1 MDKIS
6 HESFE
11 LKQLVENHIEKAKL
25 TKQSLTNDVA
35 TRAVFLNRAKADLA
49 RSTRYDRL
57 ALLSNPDEYDRR
69 SHLSKKD
76 ISPRCAVPSDY
87 RLSLERKEGD
97 LYMIS
102 LEHRISEEARWIPV
116 RDLEKHFRDNPKIES
131 LLNITQAL
139 RCAVVAIEGDPL
151 LYQTSRGNM
160 STIPKGYNFSD
171 QEICIQFR
179 SVSRDGSIAGDEFL
193 PHVLHDKL
201 VIAGLNQNRRM
212 ILLEKHVEVS
222 SDSELMFESLQHLV
236 GAGRPVSV
244 VTELNTEIPDTQV
257 ELNAEQQKVAHPLR
271 LKTAMEVAGPPGSGK
286 TKTIVELV
294 RALLHCTSHDILLL
308 SERNGAIN
316 AVAEKFQKD
325 SLDLSGSAP
334 KIKVKVKDLHVWS
347 SVMAYGVGDSMGEST
362 KLFTQDTKIQ
372 SHPELVDLREK
383 RELLMK
389 ASGSLSN
396 ALRLKVAEVVQ
407 SFGTYFDEDYAFSRS
422 EDIMKGDDL
431 TSPLNIIS
439 SVGAVVED
447 ISTILD
453 DTKNRGLRY
462 VREDETSDLI
472 VRHSTLLSRLVPIRP
487 DNERD
492 ENVST
497 SWNAKEATR
506 RLRFLL
512 EHFTEIL
519 HIELFSEENARA
531 LYKEKT
537 VVDDEYKTL
546 FERLSVELPKLA
558 RLHMSTIGS
567 SHRLPGG
574 DNENDDGLSDRLQR
588 LLISDAHDET
598 TYIPKD
604 TIVIF
609 DESGCI
615 PSYELLG
622 LSRLGRDIK
631 SIVLVG
637 DKMQLPPY
645 DPMQGRRGR
654 KNPGRGNLNE
664 QLSSLLDASKLTV
677 DLGKVLLNTQYRV
690 PKDIADMLNHRVY
703 RGQYNTCP
711 RARVPLSGLHMVNVP
726 WSEHKFRKYVN
737 PNEVERGI
745 ATLEKLMWDYDI
757 SSTLV
762 ITPVSDEAYILSCYP
777 DHDLDSNAI
786 LLQQSSTR
794 TSNASLS
801 FS

>member
-11 LKQLVENHIEKAKL
+11 LKQQVENHIEKAKL
-25 TKQSLTNDVA
+25 TTQSSTNDVTSKA
-35 TRAVFLNRAKADLA
+35 LFLSKAKADLA

-57 ALLSNPDEYDRR
+57 ALLSNPDEYDRH
-69 SHLSKKD
+69 SLLSKKD

-87 RLSLERKEGD
+87 RLSLDRKEGD
-97 LYMIS
+97 LYSIS
-102 LEHRISEEARWIPV
+102 LEHRIVDVEGARWIRV
-116 RDLEKHFRDNPKIES
+116 SDVEKHFRENPKIES

-139 RCAVVAIEGDPL
+139 RCAVVAFEGKPL

-160 STIPKGYNFSD
+160 STLPKGYKFSD
-171 QEICIQFR
+171 KEICIQFR
-179 SVSRDGSIAGDEFL
+179 SISRDGSVTRDEL
-193 PHVLHDKL
+193 PHGYGQRDKL
-201 VIAGLNQNRRM
+201 VIAGLNQNNRM
-212 ILLEKHVEVS
+212 VLLEKHVAES

-236 GAGRPVSV
+236 GAGKPVSV
-244 VTELNTEIPDTQV
+244 VTEMNTQVPDTQV
-257 ELNAEQQKVAHPLR
+257 ELNEEQQKVAHPLR

-294 RALLHCTSHDILLL
+294 RALLHCTSYDIVLL

-325 SLDLSGSAP
+325 SLVMTGSSP
-334 KIKVKVKDLHVWS
+334 TIKVKDLHVWLS
-347 SVMAYGVGDSMGEST
+347 LMAYGVGDSMGEST
-362 KLFTQDTKIQ
+362 KLFTKDYKIQ
-372 SHPELVDLREK
+372 SHPELVDIGEK
-383 RELLMK
+383 RKLLMK

-396 ALRLKVAEVVQ
+396 ALRLKVAEVVR
-407 SFGTYFDEDYAFSRS
+407 SFGTYFDEEYAFCRS
-422 EDIMKGDDL
+422 EAIKKNTVDL
-431 TSPLNIIS
+431 TSPLNIIN
-439 SVGAVVED
+439 SVRMVVED
-447 ISTILD
+447 ISTLLD
-453 DTKNRGLRY
+453 DTKNQGLTAFRVSRFWRQQTSC
-462 VREDETSDLI
+462 VREDNASDLI
-472 VRHSTLLSRLVPIRP
+472 VRHSVLLGRLVPIRP

-492 ENVST
+492 ENAS
-497 SWNAKEATR
+497 SPWNAKEATR
-506 RLRFLL
+506 RLRFIL
-512 EHFTEIL
+512 EHFTKIL
-519 HIELFSEENARA
+519 EIELFSEENARA

-537 VVDDEYKTL
+537 VSDDEYKTL

-574 DNENDDGLSDRLQR
+574 NNENDDGLSGRLQH
-588 LLISDAHDET
+588 LFISESCDET
-598 TYIPKD
+598 EVDLPKD

-637 DKMQLPPY
+637 DKKQLPPY

-654 KNPGRGNLNE
+654 KNSRRGKLNE
-664 QLSSLLDASKLTV
+664 QLSSLLDSSKLTV
-677 DLGKVLLNTQYRV
+677 DSGKVMLTTQYRV

-711 RARVPLSGLHMVNVP
+711 LASVPLSGLHMVNVP

-737 PNEVERGI
+737 PDEIEKGI
-745 ATLEKLMWDYDI
+745 SMLEQLMLDYDI

-762 ITPVSDEAYILSCYP
+762 ITPVSDETFISVHVMIY
-777 DHDLDSNAI
+777 
-786 LLQQSSTR
+786 
-794 TSNASLS
+794 
-801 FS
+801 

>member
-11 LKQLVENHIEKAKL
+11 LKQQVENHIEKAKL
-25 TKQSLTNDVA
+25 TTQSSTNDV
-35 TRAVFLNRAKADLA
+35 TTKAVFLSKAKADLA

-57 ALLSNPDEYDRR
+57 ALLSNPDEYDRH
-69 SHLSKKD
+69 SLLSKRD

-87 RLSLERKEGD
+87 RLSLDRKEGD
-97 LYMIS
+97 LYSIS
-102 LEHRISEEARWIPV
+102 LEHKVDVEGARWIRV
-116 RDLEKHFRDNPKIES
+116 SDVEKHFRENPKIES

-139 RCAVVAIEGDPL
+139 RCAVVAFEGKPL

-160 STIPKGYNFSD
+160 STLPKGYNFSD
-171 QEICIQFR
+171 KEICIQFR
-179 SVSRDGSIAGDEFL
+179 SISRDGSVTRDEL
-193 PHVLHDKL
+193 PYGRDDKL
-201 VIAGLNQNRRM
+201 VIAGLNQNNRM
-212 ILLEKHVEVS
+212 ILLEKHVAES

-236 GAGRPVSV
+236 GAGKPVSV
-244 VTELNTEIPDTQV
+244 VTEMNTQVLNTQV
-257 ELNAEQQKVAHPLR
+257 ELNEEQQKVAHPLR

-294 RALLHCTSHDILLL
+294 RALLHCTSYDILLL

-325 SLDLSGSAP
+325 SLALTGSSP
-334 KIKVKVKDLHVWS
+334 TIKVKDLDVWLS
-347 SVMAYGVGDSMGEST
+347 LMAYGVGDSMGEST
-362 KLFTQDTKIQ
+362 KLFTKDYKIQ
-372 SHPELVDLREK
+372 SHPELVNIGEK
-383 RELLMK
+383 RELLKK
-389 ASGSLSN
+389 ASRSLSN
-396 ALRLKVAEVVQ
+396 ALRLKVAEVVR
-407 SFGTYFDEDYAFSRS
+407 SFGTYFDEEYAFSRS
-422 EDIMKGDDL
+422 EAIKKDKVDL
-431 TSPLNIIS
+431 TSPLNIIN
-439 SVGAVVED
+439 SVRAVVED
-447 ISTILD
+447 ISTLLD
-453 DTKNRGLRY
+453 DTKNQGLRH
-462 VREDETSDLI
+462 VREDNASDLI
-472 VRHSTLLSRLVPIRP
+472 VRHSVLLGRLVPIRP
-487 DNERD
+487 DNERN
-492 ENVST
+492 ENMS
-497 SWNAKEATR
+497 SPWNAKEATR
-506 RLRFLL
+506 RLRFIL
-512 EHFTEIL
+512 EHFTKIL
-519 HIELFSEENARA
+519 EIELFSEENARA

-537 VVDDEYKTL
+537 VSDDEYKTL

-574 DNENDDGLSDRLQR
+574 NNENDDDDGLSGRLQN
-588 LLISDAHDET
+588 LFISESCDET
-598 TYIPKD
+598 EADLPKD

-637 DKMQLPPY
+637 DKKQLPPY

-654 KNPGRGNLNE
+654 KNSRRGKLNE
-664 QLSSLLDASKLTV
+664 QLSSLLDSSKLTV
-677 DLGKVLLNTQYRV
+677 DSGKVMLTTQYRV

-711 RARVPLSGLHMVNVP
+711 LANVPLSGLHMVNVP

-737 PNEVERGI
+737 PNEIEKGI
-745 ATLEKLMWDYDI
+745 SMLEQLMLDYDI

-762 ITPVSDEAYILSCYP
+762 ITPVSYETLISAIFSY
-777 DHDLDSNAI
+777 HDY
-786 LLQQSSTR
+786 
-794 TSNASLS
+794 
-801 FS
+801 

>member
-11 LKQLVENHIEKAKL
+11 LKQLVENHIEKANL
-25 TKQSLTNDVA
+25 IKQSSTNDVA
-35 TRAVFLNRAKADLA
+35 TRAVFLSKAKADLA
-49 RSTRYDRL
+49 RSTKCDRL
-57 ALLSNPDEYDRR
+57 ALLSNPDEYDCRGR
-69 SHLSKKD
+69 LSKKD

-87 RLSLERKEGD
+87 QLSLDRKEGD

-102 LEHRISEEARWIPV
+102 LEHRNNEAARWIPV
-116 RDLEKHFRDNPKIES
+116 RDVEKHFRENPKIES
-131 LLNITQAL
+131 LLNIAQAL
-139 RCAVVAIEGDPL
+139 LCAVVAIEGEPL

-179 SVSRDGSIAGDEFL
+179 SVSRDGSVTGDEFL
-193 PHVLHDKL
+193 PRVLRDKL
-201 VIAGLNQNRRM
+201 VIVGLNQNRRM
-212 ILLEKHVEVS
+212 ILLEKHVEAS

-244 VTELNTEIPDTQV
+244 VTELDTEIPDTQV

-316 AVAEKFQKD
+316 AVAEKIQKD
-325 SLDLSGSAP
+325 SLDLTGSAP
-334 KIKVKVKDLHVWS
+334 KVKVKNLHVWS

-362 KLFTQDTKIQ
+362 KLFTKDAKIQ
-372 SHPELVDLREK
+372 SHPELVDLCEK
-383 RELLMK
+383 RELLMT
-389 ASGSLSN
+389 ASESLSN
-396 ALRLKVAEVVQ
+396 ALRIKVAEVIRL
-407 SFGTYFDEDYAFSRS
+407 FGTCFDEDSAFSRS
-422 EDIMKGDDL
+422 EDIKKNAIGL

-462 VREDETSDLI
+462 VREDDTSDFI

-487 DNERD
+487 DHERD

-497 SWNAKEATR
+497 PWNAKEATR
-506 RLRFLL
+506 RLQFLL
-512 EHFTEIL
+512 EHFTKLL

-531 LYKEKT
+531 LYKAKT
-537 VVDDEYKTL
+537 MTDDEYKTL
-546 FERLSVELPKLA
+546 LERLSVELPKLA

-574 DNENDDGLSDRLQR
+574 NNENDNGLSGRLQD
-588 LLISDAHDET
+588 LFISDAHDKTEADV
-598 TYIPKD
+598 PRD

-637 DKMQLPPY
+637 DSKQLPPY
-645 DPMQGRRGR
+645 DPMQGRRSR
-654 KNPGRGNLNE
+654 KNSGRGNLNV
-664 QLSSLLDASKLTV
+664 QPKLSSLLDSSQLTV

-703 RGQYNTCP
+703 RGQ
-711 RARVPLSGLHMVNVP
+711 
-726 WSEHKFRKYVN
+726 
-737 PNEVERGI
+737 
-745 ATLEKLMWDYDI
+745 
-757 SSTLV
+757 
-762 ITPVSDEAYILSCYP
+762 
-777 DHDLDSNAI
+777 
-786 LLQQSSTR
+786 
-794 TSNASLS
+794 
-801 FS
+801 